1 MEMKTVLM
9 IAIVIL
15 AGSAGDILVSRGM
28 KQVGAVETLRLRAL
42 LAIARRAITT
52 PAIIG
57 GIASMAVAFFSLLAV
72 LSWAPISLVSPAT
85 ALGYVLNTF
94 GAKFYLK
101 EKIDK
106 ERWIG
111 TLLVCIGAAF
121 LSV

>member
-1 MEMKTVLM
+1 MKTVLV
-9 IAIVIL
+9 IAVVII

-28 KQVGAVETLRLRAL
+28 KQVGAIETFQFRAL
-42 LAIARRAITT
+42 LAIARRAITN
-52 PAIIG
+52 PSMLCGIG
-57 GIASMAVAFFSLLAV
+57 SMAVAFFSLLAV
-72 LSWAPISLVSPAT
+72 LSWAPLSVVSPAT

-101 EKIDK
+101 EEIDK